1 MQQDAYGNWITP
13 GTGWGETAAMASRGT
28 TNLQAV
34 PTSLQAPDTGSGDQR
49 FGGTNVLGAVSST
62 YNQSQPQNTY
72 DPAAA
77 AAAAQRAES
86 QKQIDAINRM
96 LGLTN
101 TSRQAGLK
109 ELQTGYNDR
118 KASLASDQART
129 NQGYKDQTLQ
139 NEQARTRGYEQVDNF
154 ANTSQSNLQR
164 IFQGANAGNSS
175 VARLLAP
182 HLVGKAAG
190 SRRLGVTQTAGENA
204 QGIAGAQEDANWQYK
219 EAYADAE
226 RERKAQEKSFLRGIA
241 EQESD
246 LLTKRQSF
254 EQDAGIANADT
265 QAQIDKRFATL
276 TSLFGKYAP
285 TYSAKRMDFKKPE
298 LSKYAVD
305 PAQLQLNNNLPAE
318 TRYYGTQLKKKQE
331 LK

>member
-1 MQQDAYGNWITP
+1 
-13 GTGWGETAAMASRGT
+13 MASLGSMLNSVLTTGT
-28 TNLQAV
+28 PTQFLKDPTNPIPIFRV
-34 PTSLQAPDTGSGDQR
+34 GGNTQAPQT
-49 FGGTNVLGAVSST
+49 LGVNKT
-62 YNQSQPQNTY
+62 TDNTETQPQNTY

-101 TSRQAGLK
+101 TSRQAGLGR
-109 ELQTGYNDR
+109 LRAGYNDR

-154 ANTSQSNLQR
+154 ANTSQNNLQR

-219 EAYADAE
+219 EAYGDAE
-226 RERKAQEKSFLRGIA
+226 RERKAQEESFLRGIA

-265 QAQIDKRFATL
+265 QAQIDNRFATL

>member
-13 GTGWGETAAMASRGT
+13 GTGWGETAAIASRGT
-28 TNLQAV
+28 TNLQAA

-49 FGGTNVLGAVSST
+49 FGGSSVLGASST
-62 YNQSQPQNTY
+62 YNQTQPQNTY

-86 QKQIDAINRM
+86 QRQIDAINRM

-226 RERKAQEKSFLRGIA
+226 RERKAKEESFLRGIA

-246 LLTKRQSF
+246 LFTKRQSF